1 LAFAVRSATDVG
13 DAADPDPLGLADPP
27 EDEHATSETLRTAA
41 APAASTGFD
50 QSARD
55 LIV

>member
-1 LAFAVRSATDVG
+1 LAFAARSATDVG

-50 QSARD
+50 RSARD